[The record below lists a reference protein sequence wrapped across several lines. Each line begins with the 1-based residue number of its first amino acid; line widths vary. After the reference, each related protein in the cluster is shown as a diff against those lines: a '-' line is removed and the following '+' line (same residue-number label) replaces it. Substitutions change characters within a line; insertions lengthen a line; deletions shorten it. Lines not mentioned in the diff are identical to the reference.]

1 NLKLEAIDVFTNSFK
16 SGPYRCVSHPNGTF
30 ALEITME
37 KAAYA
42 IGMDPIAFRLMNLN
56 EVGNPDT
63 KAPFSNP
70 GIRDCIT
77 AVRDQVGWAQ
87 KWHAP
92 KANQVRPGVYHG
104 IGMAAH
110 ACSHGAGGN
119 PASGQ
124 VVINSDG
131 TVQCISANN
140 DIGDGQRTEMMM
152 ITAET
157 LGVPLNSVTIT
168 PYVDTDLTTDAS
180 GTFGSQQTNT
190 GGRGQFEAA
199 TDARK
204 QILDWGARKFNDDAT
219 KASQP
224 ATNTAADMD
233 MVDGKVF
240 NKNAANKTH
249 TLAEVMAFKTSG
261 AIVGRADYVQDPK
274 WQRTAWAAR
283 AADGSPRADDH
294 ERGLQRG
301 RRLGH
306 GHAADAGEASRRAQG
321 RLGGRKKMRA
331 FELYDATTVAQAVDL
346 LKQNSS
352 RATKVVGG
360 GSDLIGGILKD
371 WVHGAGLP
379 FPDVIVDLTTIKDL
393 STISVDG
400 GGATIGATA
409 TLTDVIEHKD
419 IASKFP
425 LLTAAPLT
433 VASPLIRNFGTLG
446 GNVNQ

>member
-1 NLKLEAIDVFTNSFK
+1 
-16 SGPYRCVSHPNGTF
+16 
-30 ALEITME
+30 
-37 KAAYA
+37 
-42 IGMDPIAFRLMNLN
+42 
-56 EVGNPDT
+56 
-63 KAPFSNP
+63 
-70 GIRDCIT
+70 
-77 AVRDQVGWAQ
+77 
-87 KWHAP
+87 
-92 KANQVRPGVYHG
+92 
-104 IGMAAH
+104 MAAH

-157 LGVPLNSVTIT
+157 LGVPLTSVTIT

-240 NKNAANKTH
+240 NKNAPNKTH

-274 WQRTAWAAR
+274 WQRTAWAA
-283 AADGSPRADDH
+283 
-294 ERGLQRG
+294 
-301 RRLGH
+301 
-306 GHAADAGEASRRAQG
+306 HAAEVEVDTVLGSIKITNYVAAHDLGKAINPFAVQQQIEGGVVMATAS
-321 RLGGRKKMRA
+321 
-331 FELYDATTVAQAVDL
+331 ATTEEL
-346 LKQNSS
+346 LIDK
-352 RATKVVGG
+352 AT
-360 GSDLIGGILKD
+360 
-371 WVHGAGLP
+371 GLP
-379 FPDVIVDLTTIKDL
+379 LNPNLLDYKPLSIKD
-393 STISVDG
+393 
-400 GGATIGATA
+400 
-409 TLTDVIEHKD
+409 
-419 IASKFP
+419 
-425 LLTAAPLT
+425 APLANVIIIEKPKEYGVFGAHGIGEPPMALPAPT
-433 VASPLIRNFGTLG
+433 ITNAVYNAVGVWVTDMPLTREKLLAALKAG
-446 GNVNQ
+446 